1 MKKKK
6 SISKA
11 NSVFFFKYAMKIL
24 SVMVSTYL
32 VNNKETV

>member
-11 NSVFFFKYAMKIL
+11 NSVFLKYAMKIL